1 VFGGFHLSIENLRQF
16 SIQLLVKI
24 NNENCHEIKLKVLIG
39 GENHPVKFVQ
49 VLIWHP
55 ILEPNRFSHFQNNL
69 IFMVK
74 IISNPLFV
82 VTKTNLAHHRNE

>member
-1 VFGGFHLSIENLRQF
+1 MRIAM
-16 SIQLLVKI
+16 K
-24 NNENCHEIKLKVLIG
+24 IKLKVLIG
-39 GENHPVKFVQ
+39 GENHPVKIVQ

-74 IISNPLFV
+74 MISNPSLV
-82 VTKTNLAHHRNE
+82 VTKTNLAHHPSE